1 MQLLTLMFGPVLHL
15 ARRSKAFS
23 FRGEDGLFEVL
34 ATAKISED
42 LGSDSQFAEEDRLL
56 AGTSHRVQKVARGT
70 IFGHKNLDFID
81 LLISKKK

>member
-1 MQLLTLMFGPVLHL
+1 MVTLMFSPVLHL

-42 LGSDSQFAEEDRLL
+42 LGSDSQLAEEDRLL
-56 AGTSHRVQKVARGT
+56 AGTSHRVQKVASGT

-81 LLISKKK
+81 LLISENK